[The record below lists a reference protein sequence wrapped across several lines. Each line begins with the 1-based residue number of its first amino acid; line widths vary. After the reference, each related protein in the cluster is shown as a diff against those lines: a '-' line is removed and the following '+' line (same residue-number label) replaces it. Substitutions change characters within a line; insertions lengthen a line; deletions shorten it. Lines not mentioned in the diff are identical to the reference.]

1 MRKILLFLAFLGIAV
16 LPAYAANRHASNAP
30 NAAAPEPLT
39 LKWTIDGVERQ
50 ALVFAPAS
58 NPAAGK
64 IPLVFAFHGH
74 GGSMQEAAHSMAIE
88 TLWPEALVVYMQ
100 GVRTFSRRV
109 DPLALRTGWQLAPGD
124 YRDRDLKFFDAVLAT
139 LRAKYPVDDRR
150 IYATGF
156 SNGAYFDYL
165 LWAERPST
173 FAAFASCAGS
183 VGPKI
188 HLAAPKPLL
197 QIMGEK
203 DWVVPV
209 KDQKQTIEI
218 VRTLDGA
225 LGPGEACGPGCT
237 LYASPSRRPGRN
249 HLPPRPARLSA
260 LGLGEDRGVFEE
272 TPAGAIAA
280 RSAGRLPRGRG
291 AYYTV
296 LQRRKNDELADGTP
310 G

>member
-1 MRKILLFLAFLGIAV
+1 MRKILSLLAFLGIAV
-16 LPAYAANRHASNAP
+16 LPAIPTNAASAANAP
-30 NAAAPEPLT
+30 KAATPEPLT

-64 IPLVFAFHGH
+64 VPLVFAFHGH

-156 SNGAYFDYL
+156 SNGAYFNYL

-183 VGPKI
+183 VGPKL

-197 QIMGEK
+197 QITGEK

-209 KDQKQTIEI
+209 KDQKRTIEI

-225 LGPGEACGPGCT
+225 LGPGETCGPGCT
-237 LYASPSRRPGRN
+237 LYASPQGTPVETIFHPGR
-249 HLPPRPARLSA
+249 HVYPPWASAKIVEFLQRHRL
-260 LGLGEDRGVFEE
+260 
-272 TPAGAIAA
+272 AA
-280 RSAGRLPRGRG
+280 R
-291 AYYTV
+291 
-296 LQRRKNDELADGTP
+296 
-310 G
+310 